1 MTVTCFS
8 TPLCPYCWSIDIS
21 GGSDKGR
28 RRVSLFCQLFTNIN
42 TYKECLHQQLPVLG
56 GPHHYLLCKHILPH
70 SETCSLLDLKINNN
84 FFLILCMLKWHLPS
98 KYKRHL
104 FAKSLK
110 TLFVFFNCLCFV
122 TLTNKLF
129 IDSIKVKGIEQFTC
143 LSTFFS
149 WSDKPVTD

>member
-1 MTVTCFS
+1 MTPLTLLNDGKCKEKNWGYPYPLKLHTFCFFKWRLPLAKTTTSTWGSGLLWTRQSILTVTCFS

-70 SETCSLLDLKINNN
+70 SETCSLLDLKIN
-84 FFLILCMLKWHLPS
+84 I
-98 KYKRHL
+98 
-104 FAKSLK
+104 
-110 TLFVFFNCLCFV
+110 
-122 TLTNKLF
+122 
-129 IDSIKVKGIEQFTC
+129 
-143 LSTFFS
+143 
-149 WSDKPVTD
+149 